1 VKSLHWGLGEGSA
14 AGSAVLLTACRNQE
28 LLLLHLRSVLGRSFQ
43 RAVLLLL
50 LKKLRR
56 AAHCFREWARRAVW
70 GLCVLRA
77 CGK

>member
-14 AGSAVLLTACRNQE
+14 AGSAVLLTACQIQQ

-43 RAVLLLL
+43 RAVLLLQ
-50 LKKLRR
+50 KKLRR
-56 AAHCFREWARRAVW
+56 AAHCFRDWARRAVW